1 MKKKLI
7 MGITSLLVC
16 SAAVFA
22 VSNGGLGAPGTE
34 GINSDGSKT
43 EVRVKANVVAGVAVN
58 EAEPIDFGNLVR
70 GANVYTEKE
79 NIDSRTP
86 GRVVFRAD
94 QKMISNGR
102 IYAKLEKDTTDLKW
116 QNNNGSTGDGSVV
129 DIKNVKVKGL
139 GTSLEQIDLNNNG
152 QAERKLSGHFFAYDD
167 GKGATSKENGNLG
180 ANQKLGA
187 YVGTVTV
194 QATVK

>member
-22 VSNGGLGAPGTE
+22 AGNGGLGAPGTE
-34 GINSDGSKT
+34 GINSEGSKT

-70 GANVYTEKE
+70 GANVYQDREVI
-79 NIDSRTP
+79 NSRTP

-94 QKMISNGR
+94 KQMLTSGKVLAN
-102 IYAKLEKDTTDLKW
+102 LEKDTTDLTW
-116 QNNNGSTGDGSVV
+116 RNGNGSTADGTVTT
-129 DIKNVKVKGL
+129 IKNVTVKGL
-139 GTSLEQIDLNNNG
+139 STQPEQITLNTNG
-152 QAERKLSGHFFAYDD
+152 EAEKTLTGHFFAYAD
-167 GKGATSKENGNLG
+167 GKDTTNRKDGNLG

>member
-22 VSNGGLGAPGTE
+22 AGNGGLGAPGTE
-34 GINSDGSKT
+34 GINSEGSKT

-70 GANVYTEKE
+70 GANVYQDREVI
-79 NIDSRTP
+79 NSRTP

-94 QKMISNGR
+94 KQMLASGKV
-102 IYAKLEKDTTDLKW
+102 YAKLEKDTTDLTW
-116 QNNNGSTGDGSVV
+116 RNGNGSTENGSVTT
-129 DIKNVKVKGL
+129 IKNVTVKGL
-139 GTSLEQIDLNNNG
+139 STKPEQIDLNTNG
-152 QAERKLSGHFFAYDD
+152 EAEKTLTGNFFAYDNGTGVNKD
-167 GKGATSKENGNLG
+167 NGNLG

>member
-22 VSNGGLGAPGTE
+22 AGNGGLGAPGTE
-34 GINSDGSKT
+34 GINSEGSKT

-70 GANVYTEKE
+70 GANVYQDREVI
-79 NIDSRTP
+79 NSRTP

-94 QKMISNGR
+94 KQMLASGKVLAN
-102 IYAKLEKDTTDLKW
+102 LEKDTTDLTW
-116 QNNNGSTGDGSVV
+116 RNGNGSTANGSVTT
-129 DIKNVKVKGL
+129 IKNVTVKGL
-139 GTSLEQIDLNNNG
+139 STQPEQITLNTNG
-152 QAERKLSGHFFAYDD
+152 EAEKTLTGNFFAYDD
-167 GKGATSKENGNLG
+167 GAGVNKDNGNLG

>member
-22 VSNGGLGAPGTE
+22 AGNGGLGAPGTE
-34 GINSDGSKT
+34 GINSEGSKT

-70 GANVYTEKE
+70 GANVYQDREVI
-79 NIDSRTP
+79 NSRTP

-94 QKMISNGR
+94 KQMLTSGKVLAN
-102 IYAKLEKDTTDLKW
+102 LEKDTTDLTW
-116 QNNNGSTGDGSVV
+116 RNGNGSTADGTVTT
-129 DIKNVKVKGL
+129 IKNVTVKGL
-139 GTSLEQIDLNNNG
+139 STQPEQITLNTNG
-152 QAERKLSGHFFAYDD
+152 EAEKILTGNFFAYDD
-167 GKGATSKENGNLG
+167 GAGVNKDNGNLG

>member
-1 MKKKLI
+1 MKSKLLV
-7 MGITSLLVC
+7 GITSLLAC
-16 SAAVFA
+16 SAIALAVG
-22 VSNGGLGAPGTE
+22 SNSGLGAPGVE
-34 GINSDGSKT
+34 GINASGSKT

-70 GANVYTEKE
+70 GANVYQDREVI
-79 NIDSRTP
+79 NSRTP

-94 QKMISNGR
+94 KQMLASGKV
-102 IYAKLEKDTTDLKW
+102 YANLEKDKTDLTW
-116 QNNNGSTGDGSVV
+116 RNGNGSTANGSITT
-129 DIKNVKVKGL
+129 IKNVTVKGL
-139 GTSLEQIDLNNNG
+139 STQPEQITLNTNG
-152 QAERKLSGHFFAYDD
+152 EAEKTLTGNFFAYDNGTGVNKD
-167 GKGATSKENGNLG
+167 NGNLG

>member
-22 VSNGGLGAPGTE
+22 AGNGGLGAPGTE
-34 GINSDGSKT
+34 RINSEGSKT

-70 GANVYTEKE
+70 GANVYQDREVI
-79 NIDSRTP
+79 NSRTP

-94 QKMISNGR
+94 KQMLASGKVLAN
-102 IYAKLEKDTTDLKW
+102 LEKDTTDLTW
-116 QNNNGSTGDGSVV
+116 RNGNGSTANGSVTT
-129 DIKNVKVKGL
+129 IKNVTVKGL
-139 GTSLEQIDLNNNG
+139 STQPEQITLNTNG
-152 QAERKLSGHFFAYDD
+152 EAEKTLTGNFFAYDD
-167 GKGATSKENGNLG
+167 GAGVNKDNGNLG

>member
-22 VSNGGLGAPGTE
+22 AGNGGLGAPGTE
-34 GINSDGSKT
+34 GINSEGSKT

-70 GANVYTEKE
+70 GENVYQDREVI
-79 NIDSRTP
+79 NSRTP

-94 QKMISNGR
+94 KQMLASGKV
-102 IYAKLEKDTTDLKW
+102 YAKLEKDTTDLTW
-116 QNNNGSTGDGSVV
+116 RNGNGSTANGSVTT
-129 DIKNVKVKGL
+129 IKNVTVKGL
-139 GTSLEQIDLNNNG
+139 STQPEQITLNTNG
-152 QAERKLSGHFFAYDD
+152 EAEKTLTGNFFAYDD
-167 GKGATSKENGNLG
+167 GAGVNKDNGNLG

>member
-22 VSNGGLGAPGTE
+22 AGNGGLGAPGTE
-34 GINSDGSKT
+34 GINSEGSKT

-70 GANVYTEKE
+70 GANVYQDREVI
-79 NIDSRTP
+79 NSRTP

-94 QKMISNGR
+94 KQMLTSGKVLAN
-102 IYAKLEKDTTDLKW
+102 LEKDTTDLTW
-116 QNNNGSTGDGSVV
+116 RNGNGSTAD
-129 DIKNVKVKGL
+129 
-139 GTSLEQIDLNNNG
+139 
-152 QAERKLSGHFFAYDD
+152 
-167 GKGATSKENGNLG
+167 
-180 ANQKLGA
+180 
-187 YVGTVTV
+187 GTVTTIKNNSKRIINTTR
-194 QATVK
+194 ANYFKYKWRGREDFNWTFLCLC